1 MQAFDVG
8 LIAAFFVA
16 YGLISGRVERS
27 PLTGPMFFVGFGLLI
42 GSAGFDVVDPP
53 LDSEGVELLAEATL
67 ALLLFSDAVGIDVR
81 RLRRNI
87 VLPTRMLA
95 IGLPLAIGFGTVL
108 AWALFDI
115 PLAVAALI
123 AAILAPTDAA
133 LGQAVVSD
141 EAVPIR
147 VRESLNVES
156 GLNDGIAL
164 PAVTLFVAL
173 AADEDQFTTAG
184 SWLAFAAEQIGF
196 GVAVGVVIGCGA
208 GWLIERSSA
217 RGWMAG
223 VARQLA
229 VLGVAVSAFVTA
241 LEVGGNGFIAT
252 FVAGL
257 SFGTVARETCAHIE
271 EFTEDLAQLLANVAF
286 IVFGAIVVGPA
297 LPELDWR
304 VALYAVGSLVL
315 VRPLAIALSLVGSGL
330 RPQTVG
336 FFGWFGP
343 RGLASILFG
352 ISAVEHAHDVDLGPV
367 FTVMSWTVLL
377 SIVAHGVSATPGA
390 AAYGRWWRTKG
401 PEAHDMVEA
410 RPMADEPVSNVSK
423 PF

>member
-1 MQAFDVG
+1 MEAFDIGV
-8 LIAAFFVA
+8 IAAFLIA
-16 YGLISGRVERS
+16 YGLISGRVEHS

-42 GSAGFDVVDPP
+42 GSEGLDVLDLS
-53 LDSEGVELLAEATL
+53 LDSQAVELLAEATL
-67 ALLLFSDAVGIDVR
+67 ALLLFSDASKIDVM
-81 RLRRNI
+81 RLRHD
-87 VLPTRMLA
+87 VALPARMLA
-95 IGLPLAIGFGTVL
+95 IGLPLAIGLGTVL

-141 EAVPIR
+141 RAVPLR
-147 VRESLNVES
+147 VRQSLNVES

-173 AADEDQFTTAG
+173 AADDDQFTSAG
-184 SWLAFAAEQIGF
+184 SWLAFAAEQIGY
-196 GVAVGVVIGCGA
+196 GVLVGAAVGCGA
-208 GWLIERSSA
+208 GWLIHRASA
-217 RGWMAG
+217 HGWMEG

-229 VLGVAVSAFVTA
+229 VLGVAVTAFTGA

-257 SFGTVARETCAHIE
+257 ALGSSATETCANIE
-271 EFTEDLAQLLANVAF
+271 EFTEDLAELFATVSF

-315 VRPLAIALSLVGSGL
+315 VRPIAIAVSLIGSGV
-330 RPQTVG
+330 RRETVA

-377 SIVAHGVSATPGA
+377 SIVAHGLSATPGA
-390 AAYGRWWRTKG
+390 AAYARWWRTKG
-401 PEAHDMVEA
+401 PEADDMVEA
-410 RPMADEPVSNVSK
+410 QPMADEDER
-423 PF
+423 